1 MSIQVTLFLGV
12 LVSVGAA
19 TEHPVED
26 ARPWEMHLKQ
36 LSPSAS
42 NAVQADAVM
51 GLLKRLIPDR
61 AKDFM
66 VTIDP
71 SIGPQYKDTFMVTS
85 PGTNVSVDVVG
96 TTGVA
101 AAWGL
106 LHYLKYSCNTH
117 VSWEADQLDL
127 PDALPAAQIK
137 VTSVDRFRYYQNVCT
152 VSYSMAWWG
161 WDRWEREIDW
171 MALNGINLPLAFT
184 GQEAIWHRVYTT
196 MGLTQEE
203 LDEHFSGPAFFAWAR
218 MGNIRGW
225 GGPLSMA
232 WHNQTLAL
240 QHKILDRMRQFGIL
254 PVLPAFAGHVPAGL
268 TRLYPEANITRMSRW
283 VNFPDQYSRT
293 YLLDPND
300 PLFLKIGSAFIQEI
314 ISEFGT
320 DHIYNC
326 DTFNEM
332 KPASNDP
339 AYLKGVGAAIYGGMA
354 QADPGAIWV
363 MQGWIFYNAQ
373 QFWHTEQAK
382 ALLTSVPIG
391 RLLVLDLASERAP
404 QYNRL
409 ESYFGQPFIF
419 NMLHNYGGVD
429 GLFGNVG
436 TLLQNLKE
444 ARAYPNVTMVGTGLT
459 PEGINQNYVMYDFMN
474 EMGWRQ
480 EAPNVTQWAGNYSG
494 RRYGSND
501 PRLVTAWQYLMRSV
515 YDCQIFLRF
524 HGRHIILARR
534 PSLHPNY
541 LMWYNMTD
549 VVAAWDLLVEV
560 ARGDADDASR
570 AHEDLEG
577 VGMDPAI
584 PAGQGAI
591 KQGDA
596 RRGGSEQEGN
606 PPPRRGFSAREE
618 DADQQGFIATVGGD
632 APMPRH
638 SLERNREPQQ
648 QRLRRSVQP
657 RPVPPAR
664 PSYAGEASGPQQQ
677 DMSKEDYHEEGGD
690 RRWDAREGGEGGEGG
705 EGREGEREARRPRE
719 RRAKVTD
726 QDTFR
731 HDLVDVTRQIL
742 QVTGGQMV
750 MKMIDHYR
758 NKVLLAVQESHLLL
772 IDLLKD
778 MEELL
783 ASSPDFLLGR
793 WLRDAASWA
802 TTQEERD
809 LYLYNAL
816 NQISLWGPQGQITD
830 YAVKQWAG
838 VVSDYLM
845 PRWDKFGRALVECL
859 AEGKPFDQLAFGE
872 DLFKTV
878 EEPFTKN
885 VNRTFNSEPIGDS
898 VEIALRLHAKY
909 RPVYDARFLGYLE
922 QRHRQ
927 LLVKGERKMKRK
939 MKKEGKLKKGMVK
952 KMKKETMKKK
962 GTMKVEEEDDGR
974 EMKMELDSW
983 RENSIKAFEE

>member
-1 MSIQVTLFLGV
+1 MSWSEIPANTSPRSQAGCRKGPLQP
-12 LVSVGAA
+12 GASA
-19 TEHPVED
+19 APRPF
-26 ARPWEMHLKQ
+26 ARFRWVP
-36 LSPSAS
+36 P
-42 NAVQADAVM
+42 
-51 GLLKRLIPDR
+51 
-61 AKDFM
+61 
-66 VTIDP
+66 
-71 SIGPQYKDTFMVTS
+71 IGPPLKDTFVVTS
-85 PGTNVSVDVVG
+85 PGVNATVDITG
-96 TTGVA
+96 TSGVA
-101 AAWGL
+101 AASGL
-106 LHYLKYSCNTH
+106 LHYLKYSCNAH

-137 VTSVDRFRYYQNVCT
+137 LTSVDRFRYYQNVCT
-152 VSYSMAWWG
+152 ASYSMAWWN
-161 WDRWEREIDW
+161 WTRWEREIDW

-184 GQEAIWHRVYTT
+184 GQEAIWHRVYTAL
-196 MGLTQEE
+196 GLTQEE

-232 WHNQTLAL
+232 WHNQTLDL
-240 QHKILDRMRQFGIL
+240 QHKILARMRQLGIL
-254 PVLPAFAGHVPAGL
+254 PVLPAFAGHVPGGL
-268 TRLYPEANITRMSRW
+268 TRLFPEANITRMSRW

-300 PLFLKIGSAFIQEI
+300 PLFLKIGSAFIREI
-314 ISEFGT
+314 MSEFGT

-332 KPASNDP
+332 TPSSNDP
-339 AYLKGVGAAIYGGMA
+339 AYLTSVGAAIYGGMSH
-354 QADPGAIWV
+354 ADPGAIWV

-436 TLLQNLKE
+436 TLLQNLQE
-444 ARAYPNVTMVGTGLT
+444 ARTYPNVTMVGTGLT

-480 EAPNVTQWAGNYSG
+480 QAPNVTQWAADYAR
-494 RRYGSND
+494 RRYGGSD
-501 PRLVTAWQYLMRSV
+501 ARLATAWQYLMRSV

-524 HGRHIILARR
+524 HGRHIIIAQR
-534 PSLHPNY
+534 PKLRPNY
-541 LMWYNMTD
+541 LRSVYNESSQTSNHGQYVLVTVPRLDRKPDGMWYNMTD
-549 VVAAWDLLVEV
+549 VIAAWDLLVGV
-560 ARGDADDASR
+560 ARGDAADALGV
-570 AHEDLEG
+570 HEDLEG

-584 PAGQGAI
+584 PAGQSGI
-591 KQGDA
+591 RRGDA
-596 RRGGSEQEGN
+596 RQGGRADEGA
-606 PPPRRGFSAREE
+606 PPPRRSFSASGE
-618 DADQQGFIATVGGD
+618 DAGQQRLIATAGGD
-632 APMPRH
+632 APPPRH
-638 SLERNREPQQ
+638 SLEGRREPQQ
-648 QRLRRSVQP
+648 QRIRRGVEP
-657 RPVPPAR
+657 RLAPPAR
-664 PSYAGEASGPQQQ
+664 PRYAGGASDSQQR
-677 DMSKEDYHEEGGD
+677 DMSEEGCPED
-690 RRWDAREGGEGGEGG
+690 GGGVS
-705 EGREGEREARRPRE
+705 GRAGEREGRREDRPERE
-719 RRAKVTD
+719 RAAAVTA
-726 QDTFR
+726 QATFR

-758 NKVLLAVQESHLLL
+758 NKVSLAVEESHLLL
-772 IDLLKD
+772 LDLLKD
-778 MEELL
+778 LEQLL

-793 WLRDAASWA
+793 WLEDAASWA

-809 LYLYNAL
+809 LYVYNAL
-816 NQISLWGPQGQITD
+816 NQVSLWGPQGQITD

-838 VVSDYLM
+838 QVSDYLL
-845 PRWDKFGRALVECL
+845 PRWDKFGRALVDCL
-859 AEGKPFDQLAFGE
+859 AEGKDFDQLAFGE

-885 VNRTFNSEPIGDS
+885 VNRTFSSEPIGDS

-909 RPVYDARFLGYLE
+909 RPIYDAKFLGYLE
-922 QRHRQ
+922 MRYRQ
-927 LLVKGERKMKRK
+927 VLKREEWMK
-939 MKKEGKLKKGMVK
+939 MKKEGKMRKRMMKKTKGKRKKGK
-952 KMKKETMKKK
+952 
-962 GTMKVEEEDDGR
+962 
-974 EMKMELDSW
+974 EMKGKGEKMLDSW
-983 RENSIKAFEE
+983 RENSVKAFEE

>member
-1 MSIQVTLFLGV
+1 MGVLFTFVLGV
-12 LVSVGAA
+12 LVSAAAA
-19 TEHPVED
+19 TPAD
-26 ARPWEMHLKQ
+26 DGRPWEAHLKR
-36 LSPSAS
+36 LTPSS
-42 NAVQADAVM
+42 SSQVQADAVM
-51 GLLKRLIPDR
+51 GLIRRLLPDR
-61 AKDFM
+61 AGDFV
-66 VTIDP
+66 VTVDP
-71 SIGPQYKDTFMVTS
+71 SIGPQDKDTFMVTS
-85 PGTNVSVDVVG
+85 PGANATVDLVG
-96 TTGVA
+96 TSGVA
-101 AAWGL
+101 AASGL
-106 LHYLKYSCNTH
+106 LHYLKYFCNAH
-117 VSWEADQLDL
+117 VSWEADQLGLPDDL
-127 PDALPAAQIK
+127 PTAQVK

-152 VSYSMAWWG
+152 VSYSMAWWN
-161 WDRWEREIDW
+161 WTRWEREIDW

-184 GQEAIWHRVYTT
+184 GQEAIWHRVYTAL
-196 MGLTQEE
+196 GLTQEE

-240 QHKILDRMRQFGIL
+240 QHRILGRMRELGIL

-268 TRLYPEANITRMSRW
+268 MRLYPEANITRMSRW

-314 ISEFGT
+314 TSEFGT

-332 KPASNDP
+332 TPASNDP
-339 AYLKGVGAAIYGGMA
+339 AYLKSVGAAIYGGMSH
-354 QADPGAIWV
+354 ADPDAIWV

-404 QYNRL
+404 QYGRL

-436 TLLQNLKE
+436 TLLQNLQE

-459 PEGINQNYVMYDFMN
+459 PEGINQNYVMYDVMN

-480 EAPNVTQWAGNYSG
+480 EAPNVTQWAGDYAR
-494 RRYGSND
+494 RRYGSD
-501 PRLVTAWQYLMRSV
+501 DARLVTAWQYLMRSV
-515 YDCQIFLRF
+515 YNESSQTSN
-524 HGRHIILARR
+524 HGQYVLVTVPRLNRK
-534 PSLHPNY
+534 PDG
-541 LMWYNMTD
+541 MWYNMTD
-549 VVAAWDLLVEV
+549 VVGAWDLLVGV
-560 ARGDADDASR
+560 ARGDAADASEAR
-570 AHEDLEG
+570 EDLEG

-591 KQGDA
+591 RRGDA
-596 RRGGSEQEGN
+596 GRGGGAEEGA
-606 PPPRRGFSAREE
+606 PPPRRSFSASGE
-618 DADQQGFIATVGGD
+618 DAGQQRLIATAGGD
-632 APMPRH
+632 APPPRH
-638 SLERNREPQQ
+638 SLEGRREPQQ
-648 QRLRRSVQP
+648 QRIRRGVAP
-657 RPVPPAR
+657 RPPPPAR
-664 PSYAGEASGPQQQ
+664 PRYAGGASGSQQR
-677 DMSKEDYHEEGGD
+677 DMSEEDFPEESGAGRGPGG
-690 RRWDAREGGEGGEGG
+690 ARGAEGE
-705 EGREGEREARRPRE
+705 REGEREDREERETERE
-719 RRAKVTD
+719 RKRTAGVTD
-726 QDTFR
+726 QATFR

-750 MKMIDHYR
+750 MKMIDHYN
-758 NKVLLAVQESHLLL
+758 NKVLLAVQESHMLLL
-772 IDLLKD
+772 DLLKD
-778 MEELL
+778 LEELL

-793 WLRDAASWA
+793 WVKDAASWA
-802 TTQEERD
+802 TNQEERD
-809 LYLYNAL
+809 LYVYNAL
-816 NQISLWGPQGQITD
+816 NQVSLWGPQGQITD

-838 VVSDYLM
+838 EVSDYLL

-885 VNRTFNSEPIGDS
+885 VNRTFAAEPMGDS
-898 VEIALRLHAKY
+898 IEIALRLHAKY
-909 RPVYDARFLGYLE
+909 RPIYDARFLGYLE
-922 QRHRQ
+922 MRYKQQ
-927 LLVKGERKMKRK
+927 LKREEMAK
-939 MKKEGKLKKGMVK
+939 MKKERTMRKGMLKKTKGKKAKGKKVK
-952 KMKKETMKKK
+952 
-962 GTMKVEEEDDGR
+962 GKVE
-974 EMKMELDSW
+974 KFVDSW
-983 RENSIKAFEE
+983 RENSVKAFEE